1 MDLEAAIK
9 SWDVENIRNILDET
23 QELTAIIDKI
33 NGYILHMIYMGID
46 LEELDEAGN
55 PCILYAAK
63 NEDTFIC
70 DILLQCGA
78 DMWATTKFYISV
90 YEYVNNFSSF
100 EMKEVFQKYCPGL
113 WKAVECENIYQVRR
127 LINLWC
133 RTNLSKNGVMLKDIA
148 LNTGNE
154 EIISLILGIF
164 DSMKL
169 VYHIFAKNTKA
180 VSNLLE
186 TKRQRVRL
194 DLRKMSD
201 KGAPIMYYLIQS
213 EDVDVIELFIKYGCQ
228 LYTIMQDDFGCDMP
242 VLFSALKPG
251 KSVSV
256 IEALLPPDK
265 QHQEEMLFKILYQG
279 QTILE
284 VALTQNVSLDFFNVL
299 IDRGGPLLLCER
311 NQVNQTVRDLA
322 FSLGKEQYV
331 DVIDSN
337 ISSWI
342 LHPGKYP
349 GRREKVAMYGW
360 NLDTIEDELK
370 KNSYMDDY
378 FVIYKS
384 LQVQMELLANA
395 IVEGDMETFSQ
406 LTTSLCES
414 EESAPFLWYGKV
426 MGDEKPAKESIDNL
440 FDQNRRTALHYAY
453 ASASMKEI
461 KSLLMSYGCSE
472 HVLDKVNREP
482 LDFKDKQDTNDMM
495 ELLCR
500 LKLKDFTSNE
510 IDPWRVVG
518 LERNSEQSKDLCY
531 CEHSEESCDSENEQF
546 SDYESESSEEEEMQ
560 TARSCS
566 IS

>member
-1 MDLEAAIK
+1 
-9 SWDVENIRNILDET
+9 
-23 QELTAIIDKI
+23 
-33 NGYILHMIYMGID
+33 
-46 LEELDEAGN
+46 
-55 PCILYAAK
+55 
-63 NEDTFIC
+63 
-70 DILLQCGA
+70 
-78 DMWATTKFYISV
+78 
-90 YEYVNNFSSF
+90 
-100 EMKEVFQKYCPGL
+100 MKEVFQKYCPGL
-113 WKAVECENIYQVRR
+113 WRAVECENIYQVRR

-133 RTNLSKNGVMLKDIA
+133 RTNLSKNGIMLKDIA

-256 IEALLPPDK
+256 IEALLPPHK

-322 FSLGKEQYV
+322 SSLGKEQYI

-342 LHPGKYP
+342 LYPGKYP

-370 KNSYMDDY
+370 KNSYMDDVY

-426 MGDEKPAKESIDNL
+426 MGDGMPHLHRAVLYNRLKMVEIILEEKPAKESIDNL

-482 LDFKDKQDTNDMM
+482 LDFKDKQDTNEMM

-510 IDPWRVVG
+510 IDPWRVVA
-518 LERNSEQSKDLCY
+518 LERNFEHSKDSCY
-531 CEHSEESCDSENEQF
+531 CEHSEESCDS
-546 SDYESESSEEEEMQ
+546 ESESSEEEEMQ